1 MDAREFMTIEEA
13 IEELGTLYVPRDGEQ
28 DRLADAQEMAI
39 RSLEAWEKVKA
50 DVNAATITYDKAAVT
65 EDYRT
70 DEQKAADWWEM
81 YKLIIISIIE
91 NRLKEVVE
99 T

>member
-1 MDAREFMTIEEA
+1 MTIEEA
-13 IEELGTLYVPRDGEQ
+13 KECLEAGLDHELPWDLHE
-28 DRLADAQEMAI
+28 AI
-39 RSLEAWEKVKA
+39 KVALNYFYAWEKVKA

-70 DEQKAADWWEM
+70 DEQKAADWCEM

-91 NRLKEVVE
+91 NRLKEVEDV
-99 T
+99 